1 MPTSSRSL
9 SRRAM
14 SAQGT
19 AGFICGRPAVL
30 RFSSNPPNRE
40 FSWLSFE
47 FWKFCPYFDS
57 SSDSD
62 SPRWLSSKKSSRL
75 ISGAKQSNAPAMA
88 RFSMVRRLMAPL
100 STRSTK
106 SYIEVNGPPSFL
118 AAIMALTTFPPMPF
132 MAASPNRMSPL
143 RFTPNAEN
151 DSFTSGPLT
160 LICIDLHS
168 SMKFVSLVMSFRFRL
183 RTAAIYSAG

>member
-1 MPTSSRSL
+1 MSSHILFPHSMGRADGPTDTCL
-9 SRRAM
+9 QVRAL
-14 SAQGT
+14 
-19 AGFICGRPAVL
+19 CPDVLCRHRGRPML

-143 RFTPNAEN
+143 RVTPPYIRR
-151 DSFTSGPLT
+151 DSWP
-160 LICIDLHS
+160 
-168 SMKFVSLVMSFRFRL
+168 
-183 RTAAIYSAG
+183 